1 MSEDE
6 AVLRCQQ
13 GDREAF
19 HYIVEQY
26 KDVLYGTAMLMSS
39 NRALAEEHVQEAFL
53 AAWRGIRGFRRG
65 YPFKPWLVR
74 ILVNGVLAHRRRS
87 SIPTDPLDE
96 STQAGNDC
104 DPQDMAEVLAGSET
118 IRRALA
124 GLNLDHREVVVLRYF
139 ADLTIP
145 EVARSL
151 NLRQGTVKS
160 RLHRALEQLRSQL
173 AEHDAGEERENGA

>member
-6 AVLRCQQ
+6 AVLRCQE

-19 HYIVEQY
+19 HYLVERY
-26 KDVLYGTAMLMSS
+26 KDVLYGTAYLMSS

-53 AAWRGIRGFRRG
+53 SAWRGIRGFRRG
-65 YPFKPWLVR
+65 RPLKPWLVR
-74 ILVNGVLAHRRRS
+74 ILVNMVLANRRRS
-87 SIPTDPLDE
+87 SIATAPLEE
-96 STQAGNDC
+96 STQAIEQAHPGDE
-104 DPQDMAEVLAGSET
+104 MRALEISET

-124 GLNLDHREVVVLRYF
+124 SLNREHREVVVLRYF

-151 NLRQGTVKS
+151 KLRQGTVKS
-160 RLHRALEQLRSQL
+160 RLHRALKQLRSQI
-173 AEHDAGEERENGA
+173 AEHDVREEQENGT

>member
-6 AVLRCQQ
+6 AVLRCQE

-19 HYIVEQY
+19 HYLVERY
-26 KDVLYGTAMLMSS
+26 KDVLYGTAYLMSS

-53 AAWRGIRGFRRG
+53 SAWRGIRGFRRG
-65 YPFKPWLVR
+65 RPLKPWLVR
-74 ILVNGVLAHRRRS
+74 ILVNLVLANRRRS
-87 SIPTDPLDE
+87 AVATIPLEE
-96 STQAGNDC
+96 STQAGNEC

-118 IRRALA
+118 IRRAMA
-124 GLNLDHREVVVLRYF
+124 GLNLEHRGVVVLRYF

-151 NLRQGTVKS
+151 KLRQGTVKS
-160 RLHRALEQLRSQL
+160 RLHLALQQLRSQL
-173 AEHDAGEERENGA
+173 SEHDVREEQENGT

>member
-6 AVLRCQQ
+6 AVLRCQG

-19 HYIVEQY
+19 HYLVEQY
-26 KDVLYGTAMLMSS
+26 KDVLYGTALLMSS

-74 ILVNGVLAHRRRS
+74 ILVNEVLSRRRHS
-87 SIPTDPLDE
+87 SIPTFPLDDAAH
-96 STQAGNDC
+96 AGNDS
-104 DPQDMAEVLAGSET
+104 DLQDMAEVLAGSET

-124 GLNLDHREVVVLRYF
+124 SLNREHREVVVLRYF

-145 EVARSL
+145 EVAKSL

-160 RLHRALEQLRSQL
+160 RVHRALEQLRSQL
-173 AEHDAGEERENGA
+173 SEHDVREVQGDGT